1 MHDERGAK
9 EPHPVFSRH
18 RNGLAADDSLTMPFF
33 RWPLTNLK
41 DRCSFSHCRGFFWN
55 DDPARDR
62 FAGIFGFCGVYRATL
77 PEIRVS
83 SGAQISATLLGIWA

>member
-18 RNGLAADDSLTMPFF
+18 RNGLAADDNLTMPFF

-41 DRCSFSHCRGFFWN
+41 DRCSFSHCRGFFGTMI
-55 DDPARDR
+55 RR
-62 FAGIFGFCGVYRATL
+62 GIDLLESSVFVVFIEPLCLKSGFQVAL
-77 PEIRVS
+77 K
-83 SGAQISATLLGIWA
+83 